1 MQKMLPVFSAAR
13 VLVCWLALAGT
24 SAAQES
30 EDPPE
35 ESPENHDGMPHD
47 GVFLRLTAGFGGAAA
62 SNQDTDSD
70 FNGSAGFFS
79 IDLGGTVGE
88 RLALHGR
95 FSQHAM
101 GDPTL
106 SVGGTERGELD
117 DTLVGFTLLGFGL
130 TYYLPSD
137 LYLTAVL
144 GASVASVDTPEYEL
158 QSETGWGG
166 AFDVGSEWHVGGDW
180 GLGVAGRFETH
191 SVPTGDDD
199 DARFVGVASGVIVS
213 ATVH

>member
-1 MQKMLPVFSAAR
+1 MREISPVFSAAR
-13 VLVCWLALAGT
+13 VLVCWLAVAGT
-24 SAAQES
+24 SAAQQS

-35 ESPENHDGMPHD
+35 ETPERHDGMPHD
-47 GVFLRLTAGFGGAAA
+47 SVFLRLTAGVGGAAA
-62 SNQDTDSD
+62 SNEDSGSD
-70 FNGSAGFFS
+70 FSGSAGLFS

-101 GDPTL
+101 VDPTL
-106 SVGGTERGELD
+106 SVGGMERGELD
-117 DTLVGFTLLGFGL
+117 DTLVGFTLFGLGL
-130 TYYLPSD
+130 TYYFPLNI
-137 LYLTAVL
+137 YLTGVL
-144 GASVASVDTPEYEL
+144 GASVASLDTPEYEL

-166 AFDVGSEWHVGGDW
+166 AFDVGREWHVGGDW
-180 GLGVAGRFETH
+180 GLGVAGRLEIH

-199 DARFVGVASGVIVS
+199 DARFVGVAFGVLFS

>member
-1 MQKMLPVFSAAR
+1 MFNAAR
-13 VLVCWLALAGT
+13 VLVCGLAMAGT

-30 EDPPE
+30 EDPPAK
-35 ESPENHDGMPHD
+35 SPEKHGGMPHD

-62 SNQDTDSD
+62 SNQDVDSD
-70 FNGSAGFFS
+70 FSGSAGLFS

-88 RLALHGR
+88 SLALHGR

-101 GDPTL
+101 VDPNL

-117 DTLVGFTLLGFGL
+117 DSLVGFTLLGLGL
-130 TYYLPSD
+130 TYYFPSD
-137 LYLTAVL
+137 MYLTAVL
-144 GASVASVDTPEYEL
+144 GASVGSLDTPEYEL

-180 GLGVAGRFETH
+180 GLGVAGRLEIH

-199 DARFVGVASGVIVS
+199 DARFSGVAFGVLFS